1 MRSLGATRLDAGVA
15 AIAAAVGAV
24 AAVAD
29 DRSVGGVAVMVAFF
43 AALGA
48 VSVIDARERRIPNAY
63 TSAGTALAVVAAAF
77 GGLDAVAS
85 ALGGIAVGGG
95 VMGLFFVIVFV
106 IGRGSLG
113 LGDVWFSTFV
123 GAVLGIPATATFLF
137 LGTAFGALGA
147 LVLLARGYDRHSTIA
162 YGPYLAAGA
171 AVTAASI
178 GPVVG

>member
-15 AIAAAVGAV
+15 AIAAAVGAG
-24 AAVAD
+24 AAIVG
-29 DRSVGGVAVMVAFF
+29 DRSAVGVAVMVGFF
-43 AALGA
+43 TVLGA
-48 VSVIDARERRIPNAY
+48 ASVVDARERRIPNVY
-63 TSAGTALAVVAAAF
+63 TFVGTALASVAAAF
-77 GGLDAVAS
+77 GGFDAVAS
-85 ALGGIAVGGG
+85 ALGGIAAGGG
-95 VMGLFFVIVFV
+95 VMGLFYV

-113 LGDVWFSTFV
+113 LGDVWFSVFV

-171 AVTAASI
+171 AVTAVSV
-178 GPVVG
+178 GTVVG

>member
-95 VMGLFFVIVFV
+95 VMGLFFVI
-106 IGRGSLG
+106 GRGSLG